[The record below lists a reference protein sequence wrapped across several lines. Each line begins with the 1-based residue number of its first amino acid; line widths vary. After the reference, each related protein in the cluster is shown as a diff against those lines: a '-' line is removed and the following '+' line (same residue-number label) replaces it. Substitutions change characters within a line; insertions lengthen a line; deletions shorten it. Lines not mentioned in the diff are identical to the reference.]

1 MTALKTMTQPET
13 SQEIDGAAVEWAA
26 RADRGL
32 SAAEGAALEAWAQAD
47 PRRRGALLRTMAVMA
62 HFDGDRLEAAA
73 RGVGLPHR
81 LSRRMVMTGGALAA
95 SLGVAALVLSG
106 RVGRDRTF
114 TTAKGE
120 LRSAPLEDGSRV
132 WLDTDSAVRVH
143 YTPAR
148 RTVTL
153 LRGEA
158 LFDVAKDASRPFVVT
173 ARGLEVRAVGTSF
186 AVSCFAGPG
195 LEVRVREG
203 EVDVQGTAPAAPEAT
218 RLIPGCWAV
227 ASPAGEVAVNHIGVP
242 AVLRALAWRNG
253 KLDFDRV
260 SLSEAAGAFARYS
273 GDRIVIDDMS
283 LAGRA
288 VSGQFAATDPEGF
301 ARAVAGQMRLTV
313 RRDGR
318 DIHLSA

>member
-1 MTALKTMTQPET
+1 MTQPET
-13 SQEIDGAAVEWAA
+13 SHEIEGAAVEWAA

-32 SAAEGAALEAWAQAD
+32 SAEERSELEAWASED
-47 PRRRGALLRTMAVMA
+47 PRRRGALLRALAVMA
-62 HFDGDRLEAAA
+62 YFDGERLEAAA
-73 RGVGLPHR
+73 RGEGLPHR
-81 LSRRMVMTGGALAA
+81 LSRRVVMTGGALAA

-132 WLDTDSAVRVH
+132 WLDTDSAVQVA
-143 YTPAR
+143 YTR
-148 RTVTL
+148 RQRTVTL

-186 AVSCFAGPG
+186 AVSRLVGPG

-203 EVDVQGTAPAAPEAT
+203 EVDVQGTATAAPEAT
-218 RLIPGCWAV
+218 RLIPGCWAI
-227 ASPAGEVAVNHIGVP
+227 ASPAGEVAVTHVGVP

-253 KLDFDRV
+253 KLDFDGVR
-260 SLSEAAGAFARYS
+260 LSDASRAFARYS
-273 GDRIVIDDMS
+273 EQRIVIDDPT
-283 LAGRA
+283 LAARP
-288 VSGQFAATDPEGF
+288 VSGLFTATDPDGF
-301 ARAVAGQMRLTV
+301 ARTVAAQMRLTV